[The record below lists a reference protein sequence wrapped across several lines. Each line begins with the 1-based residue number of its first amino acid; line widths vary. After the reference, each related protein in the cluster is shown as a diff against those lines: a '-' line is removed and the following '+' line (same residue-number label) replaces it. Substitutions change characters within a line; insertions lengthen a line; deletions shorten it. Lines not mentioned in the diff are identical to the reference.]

1 MFSPLFIS
9 DNTLDDILEKMRL
22 KNIYDSYNED
32 NKPQLIQAMEDKFK
46 SEKNHQDFQQNIINI
61 LDNLNP
67 QNHNDKEILETLQH
81 FFMALQSGD
90 SVPLNMGSSCP
101 FGDDCRFIQRY
112 LPNSL
117 QTPTQSRDEKHL
129 EKYHKN
135 HWTLPIN
142 EKIYKLLNPEP
153 AAAEPEPI
161 TAVSQGCIHG
171 DRCYRMNKPHID
183 KYHPKNSGRPMR
195 TAKGRMGQRNQRFH
209 PWKNGG
215 KSHKKKT
222 RKRKRKNKTR
232 KRKPKTKH

>member
-1 MFSPLFIS
+1 
-9 DNTLDDILEKMRL
+9 
-22 KNIYDSYNED
+22 
-32 NKPQLIQAMEDKFK
+32 
-46 SEKNHQDFQQNIINI
+46 
-61 LDNLNP
+61 
-67 QNHNDKEILETLQH
+67 
-81 FFMALQSGD
+81 MALQSGD
-90 SVPLNMGSSCP
+90 SVPLTMGSSCP

-112 LPNSL
+112 PPNSHPA
-117 QTPTQSRDEKHL
+117 PTQSIDEKHL

-161 TAVSQGCIHG
+161 TAVSQGCIFG
-171 DRCYRMNKPHID
+171 DRCYRTNISHIN
-183 KYHPKNSGRPMR
+183 KYHRGRPMR
-195 TAKGRMGQRNQRFH
+195 TAKGRMRQRFH